1 MFEQDGFHIIVVT
14 SVLPLGRFLA
24 SMFFILSCFLPF
36 SLILHMTI
44 SKTHLAYPIVSF
56 TMIFLLSSDPLLPPL
71 ANLGRGSWIR
81 RALDQRSRRALRK
94 YPLASITTL
103 REINDPTSRTKSKV
117 QYGSR
122 SRAKYRLC
130 QAGTP

>member
-71 ANLGRGSWIR
+71 ANLGRGHGSGGHWISVLVAPFVSTHWR
-81 RALDQRSRRALRK
+81 
-94 YPLASITTL
+94 
-103 REINDPTSRTKSKV
+103 V
-117 QYGSR
+117 
-122 SRAKYRLC
+122 
-130 QAGTP
+130 